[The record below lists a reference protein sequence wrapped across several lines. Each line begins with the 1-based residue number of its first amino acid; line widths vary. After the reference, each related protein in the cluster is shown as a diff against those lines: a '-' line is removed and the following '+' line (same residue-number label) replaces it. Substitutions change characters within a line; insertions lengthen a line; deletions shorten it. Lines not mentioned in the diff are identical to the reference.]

1 MRRGRGLRASPQSV
15 PEQGQD
21 SGLRL
26 ASHLPLADPPPQT
39 TMTTMGIIAAA
50 ALSLLVAAAAGA
62 VLWRRRRSGGHGV
75 GLKFLSPRGQA
86 QVEVCSASLM
96 GIASPHGCL
105 SIWGLFPT
113 TDPLSEAHGKVKDT
127 FTT

>member
-1 MRRGRGLRASPQSV
+1 MRRGRGHRASPQGV

-26 ASHLPLADPPPQT
+26 ASHLPLTDPPSQT
-39 TMTTMGIIAAA
+39 TIIIMGIAAA
-50 ALSLLVAAAAGA
+50 ALGLLGAVATGA
-62 VLWRRRRSGGHGV
+62 VLWRRRRSGGQGV
-75 GLKFLSPRGQA
+75 GLSFLSPGGQA

-96 GIASPHGCL
+96 GIVSPHGCL

-113 TDPLSEAHGKVKDT
+113 TDPLVRPVGK
-127 FTT
+127 

>member
-1 MRRGRGLRASPQSV
+1 MRREHGLRACPQGV

-39 TMTTMGIIAAA
+39 TITILGITAAT
-50 ALSLLVAAAAGA
+50 LGLLGAVGAGA
-62 VLWRRRRSGGHGV
+62 VLWRRRRSGGEGV
-75 GLKFLSPRGQA
+75 GLRFLSPGGQA

-127 FTT
+127 FIT

>member
-1 MRRGRGLRASPQSV
+1 
-15 PEQGQD
+15 
-21 SGLRL
+21 
-26 ASHLPLADPPPQT
+26 
-39 TMTTMGIIAAA
+39 MTTVGIAAA
-50 ALSLLVAAAAGA
+50 ALGLLGAVAAGA
-62 VLWRRRRSGGHGV
+62 VLWRRRRSGGQGV
-75 GLKFLSPRGQA
+75 GLSFLSPGGQA

-127 FTT
+127 FIT

>member
-1 MRRGRGLRASPQSV
+1 MRREHGLRACPQGV

-26 ASHLPLADPPPQT
+26 ASHLPLADPPSQT
-39 TMTTMGIIAAA
+39 TMTTVAIAAA
-50 ALSLLVAAAAGA
+50 ALGLRGAAAAAA
-62 VLWRRRRSGGHGV
+62 VLWRRRRSGGEGV
-75 GLKFLSPRGQA
+75 GLRFLSPGGQA

-96 GIASPHGCL
+96 GIVSPHGCL

-113 TDPLSEAHGKVKDT
+113 MDPLVRPMGK
-127 FTT
+127 